1 MKRNKIMRGPFQFMQ
16 FSVIGLTNAGVDIG
30 TLNLLLILFPTDDR
44 GMLALFNTIAYSLAV
59 ANSYYWNAHITF
71 RHSAEGNNRQR
82 LAFIVQGVVSLG
94 VNNFVFLGVNQL
106 FQVLEI
112 PRWVRYNTAKGLAM
126 FLSFTASFFMM
137 KFFVFK
143 ETKEKNRGK
152 I

>member
-1 MKRNKIMRGPFQFMQ
+1 MKRNKLMRGPFQFMQ

-106 FQVLEI
+106 FEVLEI
-112 PRWVRYNTAKGLAM
+112 PRWIRYNTAKGIAM

-143 ETKEKNRGK
+143 ETKEKNREK
-152 I
+152 N

>member
-1 MKRNKIMRGPFQFMQ
+1 MKRNKVKHGPFQFMQ

-71 RHSAEGNNRQR
+71 RHSAAGNNRQR
-82 LAFIVQGVVSLG
+82 LAFIVQGIVSLG
-94 VNNFVFLGVNQL
+94 VNNFVFLGINQL
-106 FQVLEI
+106 FQVFEI
-112 PRWVRYNTAKGLAM
+112 PRWIRYNTAKGMAM
-126 FLSFTASFFMM
+126 FLSFTSSFFMM

-143 ETKEKNRGK
+143 ETKEKNREK